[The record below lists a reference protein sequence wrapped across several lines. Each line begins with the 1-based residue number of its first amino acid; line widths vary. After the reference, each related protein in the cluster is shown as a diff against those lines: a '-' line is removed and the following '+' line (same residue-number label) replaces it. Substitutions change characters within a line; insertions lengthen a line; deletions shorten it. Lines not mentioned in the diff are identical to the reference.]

1 MYNKVATQLHTYAS
15 TYYDAS
21 NVLNGNAATCMRTVP
36 IGPNNPDKVQYAI
49 QCIHVQGHFRASMHK
64 PKYVSQK
71 IQAPINKS
79 QNSLIAY
86 KF

>member
-1 MYNKVATQLHTYAS
+1 MVTCPLSFFLSHEDDLLYNKVATQLHTYAS

-49 QCIHVQGHFRASMHK
+49 HDQTTIYTCTRSFQS
-64 PKYVSQK
+64 KY
-71 IQAPINKS
+71 A
-79 QNSLIAY
+79 
-86 KF
+86 